1 MFWYATKRVIIY
13 YLEGVKFKYW
23 DGERFWYTT
32 KTNKTVAAL
41 KVKLVVMATIM
52 LNASVFAYSYFQ
64 TRAIEVSGAWA
75 LYPIMV
81 KWAEE
86 FRKIYPNVRIDVS
99 AGGAGK
105 GMADALAGLV
115 DIGMVSREIYPEEI
129 KKGAFWVS
137 VCKDAV
143 IPTMNKNNP
152 VLDDLLRQGVKKS
165 VFTNIWIYGNITTW
179 GEVVGK
185 PEVTDPIILFT
196 RSDACGAAETW
207 AKYLGCKQEDLGKF
221 AVGVYGDPGLADAVK
236 GNSLGM
242 GYNNVNYAYDEKT
255 KKPVEGI
262 TIIPLDLNENGQV
275 DDNEDHKE
283 NFYGN
288 KDDLIEA
295 IANGVYP
302 SPPARNLNLVT
313 KDAFTGMTNEFVTW
327 ILRIEGGQQY
337 VEETG
342 YIQLSPEKIK
352 EEMEKLK

>member
-1 MFWYATKRVIIY
+1 MVI
-13 YLEGVKFKYW
+13 
-23 DGERFWYTT
+23 FWYTT
-32 KTNKTVAAL
+32 KTTKTVVAL
-41 KVKLVVMATIM
+41 KVKLVIIAAIV
-52 LNASVFAYSYFQ
+52 LNASIFAYSYFQ

-75 LYPIMV
+75 LYPMMV

-86 FRKIYPNVRIDVS
+86 YQKVHPNVRIDVS

-115 DIGMVSREIYPEEI
+115 DIGMVSREIFPEEI
-129 KKGAFWVS
+129 KKGAFNVS

-143 IPTMNKNNP
+143 VPTVNKNNP

-165 VFTNIWIYGNITTW
+165 VFIDIWIYGNITTW
-179 GEVVGK
+179 GQVVGK
-185 PEVTDPIILFT
+185 PEVTDPIVLFT

-207 AKYLGCKQEDLGKF
+207 AKYMGRKQEDLGKF

-236 GNSLGM
+236 NNRRGM

-262 TIIPLDLNENGQV
+262 TIIPLDLNGNGQV
-275 DDNEDHKE
+275 DENEE
-283 NFYGN
+283 FYET
-288 KDDLIEA
+288 KDKLVNA
-295 IANGVYP
+295 IATGVFP

-313 KDAFTGMTNEFVTW
+313 KDAFMGLTKDFVKW
-327 ILRIEGGQQY
+327 ILTDGQQY

-342 YIQLSPEKIK
+342 YIKLSPEKL
-352 EEMEKLK
+352 EEELEKLE

>member
-1 MFWYATKRVIIY
+1 MKGKAVITAVI
-13 YLEGVKFKYW
+13 V
-23 DGERFWYTT
+23 
-32 KTNKTVAAL
+32 
-41 KVKLVVMATIM
+41 
-52 LNASVFAYSYFQ
+52 LNAAVFAYSYFQ

-75 LYPIMV
+75 LYPMMV

-86 FRKIYPNVRIDVS
+86 FQKVYPNVRIDVS

-115 DIGMVSREIYPEEI
+115 DIGMVSREIYQEEI

-143 IPTMNKNNP
+143 VPTVNKNNP
-152 VLDDLLRQGVKKS
+152 VLDDLLSQGVKKS
-165 VFTNIWIYGNITTW
+165 VFIDVWIYGNINTW

-207 AKYLGCKQEDLGKF
+207 AKYLGYKQEDLGKF

-236 GNSLGM
+236 NNRLGM
-242 GYNNVNYAYDEKT
+242 GYNNVNYGYDEKT

-262 TIIPLDLNENGQV
+262 MIIPLDLNENGRV
-275 DDNEDHKE
+275 DENED
-283 NFYGN
+283 FYDTKGELVN
-288 KDDLIEA
+288 A
-295 IANGVYP
+295 IATGVYP

-313 KDAFTGMTNEFVTW
+313 KDAFTGLTKEFVMW
-327 ILRIEGGQQY
+327 ILINGQQY

-342 YIQLSPEKIK
+342 YIPLSQEKLN
-352 EEMEKLK
+352 EELEKLK